1 MYIAIENAF
10 ATGLEIVERLKT
22 TQEEN
27 IHQAAKLIAE
37 AHIAGKN
44 FYVSGSGHSHSV
56 SEELYGRA
64 GSLAFTIPILTSE
77 LTLTEHPTKSTFIER
92 LNGYATI
99 LADLYEISNGD
110 VILIASN
117 SGRNAYP
124 VELAIEAKNRG
135 AKVICITCMKHTK
148 EVTSRHESGK
158 RLFEV
163 SDVVIDNC
171 GEAGDAATYMEG
183 VNTPIFP
190 TSSIANAFICGAL
203 SVEVCAE
210 LQANN
215 AEVEVFMSA
224 NIDGGYEKNEAY
236 FEKYGRMYVKKRG

>member
-1 MYIAIENAF
+1 MYKMIDTAF
-10 ATGLEIVERLKT
+10 STGLEIVGRIKD
-22 TQEEN
+22 TQIEN
-27 IHQAAKLIAE
+27 IHKASDLIAQ
-37 AHIAGKN
+37 AHKDGKN

-56 SEELYGRA
+56 AEELYGRA
-64 GSLAFTIPILTSE
+64 GSLAFTIPIMTSE

-92 LNGYATI
+92 LSGYAGI
-99 LADLYEISNGD
+99 LAELYEISEGD
-110 VILIASN
+110 VVLIASN

-124 VELAIEAKNRG
+124 IELALEAKKRG
-135 AKVICITCMKHTK
+135 AHVVCITSMRHSSD
-148 EVTSRHESGK
+148 VTSRHDSGK

-171 GEAGDAATYMEG
+171 GEKGDAATQMEG

-203 SVEVCAE
+203 SVEVCAL
-210 LQANN
+210 LQAKD

-224 NIDGGYEKNEAY
+224 NVDGGYEKNEAY
-236 FEKYGRMYVKKRG
+236 FQKYGRMYVKK